1 MQKMAK
7 EGVNLFDFGNDGAA
21 IIIGGYFGPANVD
34 RMKPYDNRHWTAADH
49 TSPYMSSVK

>member
-49 TSPYMSSVK
+49 TSPYMNSVK